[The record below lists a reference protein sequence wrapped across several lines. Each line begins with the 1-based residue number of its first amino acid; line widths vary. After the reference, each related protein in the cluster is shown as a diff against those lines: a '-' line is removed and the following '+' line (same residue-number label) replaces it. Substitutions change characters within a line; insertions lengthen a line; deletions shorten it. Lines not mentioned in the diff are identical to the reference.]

1 MMRLSRA
8 TRLAALLLAAVAL
21 TVPAACGGGSPTQ
34 PAPFVPQ
41 PVPDTPT
48 PVPPPAPAPV
58 PRISVTRIL
67 AFGDSMTE
75 GTTSTPVAGLFALDA
90 GLPRSYPFQLQTL
103 LRERY
108 SEQTVEVFNGGRAG
122 RRATQDRERFNAAMS
137 DARPQV
143 ILLMEGAND
152 LNAPFEAGEGI
163 NDRIRTTTNALEDM
177 IRDAGARQIPVFL
190 ATLPPQRPGAPK
202 AGAAAFVTRF
212 NDALRAMAAK
222 KGAEIVDVFSGLTTA
237 DIGQDGLHPTEA
249 GYRRIAEIWLQ
260 ALKARYETAPPAGG
274 GSAAAAQEPG
284 AGHAAGVASAPAAGQ
299 AH

>member
-1 MMRLSRA
+1 MKRRVCGVRLVPV
-8 TRLAALLLAAVAL
+8 LLAAIAL
-21 TVPAACGGGSPTQ
+21 ALPGACGGGSPTQ

-41 PVPDTPT
+41 PIPDTPA
-48 PVPPPAPAPV
+48 PAPPAPAPV

-108 SEQTVEVFNGGRAG
+108 AEQTVEVFNGGRAG
-122 RRATQDRERFNAAMS
+122 RRASQDRERFNAAMS
-137 DARPQV
+137 DTRPHV

-152 LNAPFEAGEGI
+152 LNAPFESGEGI
-163 NDRIRTTTNALEDM
+163 NDRIRTTTNAIEDM
-177 IRDAGARQIPVFL
+177 VRDAGARQIPVFL

-202 AGAAAFVTRF
+202 AGAAGFVTRY
-212 NDALRAMAAK
+212 NDALRAMASK
-222 KGAEIVDVFSGLTTA
+222 KGAEIVDLFSQLTTA
-237 DIGQDGLHPTEA
+237 EIGQDGLHPTEA

-260 ALKARYETAPPAGG
+260 ALKARYETAPPAGA
-274 GSAAAAQEPG
+274 SAAAAHEPG
-284 AGHAAGVASAPAAGQ
+284 AGDVPGLPDAPSAGQ